1 MAYFSY
7 NIHELNIL
15 LPDLQNISNHIHTNF
30 PEKKLVFIKGRP
42 PYGTKKN
49 KCTMKNKQREKTNIS
64 STFAIHVFVP
74 DTTRVTKSD
83 NLQYNTLV
91 RWTHPPLASDI
102 LSIIFS

>member
-1 MAYFSY
+1 
-7 NIHELNIL
+7 
-15 LPDLQNISNHIHTNF
+15 
-30 PEKKLVFIKGRP
+30 
-42 PYGTKKN
+42 
-49 KCTMKNKQREKTNIS
+49 MKNKQREKTNIS

-102 LSIIFS
+102 LIIIFS